1 MATNP
6 KEGTTTPPSSSNA
19 ASGSDKNSHG
29 GPAPGA
35 GDNPIPKAQQNPGT
49 PTQAIS
55 HGTPSK
61 SPKGGKAG
69 VAGGESLKWTA
80 EVLGWWHNWGPVPD
94 NGHAGNLAFMST
106 CWGIGQ
112 TGGNNDAER
121 FEKFKK
127 VPHGK
132 YPYVAGFN
140 EMDFQGHA
148 SSGGMSLDA
157 AVHVWEQYIA
167 PHKAKG
173 SILVSPS
180 CAKQKDEDM
189 CGKFLKRVKTKPDL
203 VNLHIFQEH
212 PDGVMPVI
220 EHYRA
225 YGYKMIITELACINF
240 QNGGRKEC
248 SMEEQR
254 KFWATVIPLLEKDD
268 DIVGWAASV
277 SISCILALRC
287 LHSPHTPLPL
297 SRLQDAYDNGN
308 LSVLSK
314 GNSLTETGKFIK
326 AVIKSTASKHKRRAL
341 SDGERVARRSIRLAA
356 TL

>member
-1 MATNP
+1 MKFAPSRCLSSGFVLLLIALNLSCIAEAEAKKKCESELAVHNNHKSHRYHKHHHKHGHKSQGRHHHATVSSTSSSSSWASA
-6 KEGTTTPPSSSNA
+6 GAGGAQSGSQSSSSSNA
-19 ASGSDKNSHG
+19 DSGSVQNTHG

-35 GDNPIPKAQQNPGT
+35 GDNPTPKGQQNQGT

-94 NGHAGNLAFMST
+94 NDHAGNIAFMST

-112 TGGNNDAER
+112 TGGNHDAER

-132 YPYVAGFN
+132 YPYVAGYN

-189 CGKFLKRVKTKPDL
+189 CGKFLKQVKTKPDL

-212 PDGVMPVI
+212 PDGVKPVI
-220 EHYRA
+220 DHYRA
-225 YGYKMIITELACINF
+225 YGYKMIITELACINVS
-240 QNGGRKEC
+240 RS
-248 SMEEQR
+248 SM
-254 KFWATVIPLLEKDD
+254 
-268 DIVGWAASV
+268 AS
-277 SISCILALRC
+277 IR
-287 LHSPHTPLPL
+287 PL
-297 SRLQDAYDNGN
+297 SHL
-308 LSVLSK
+308 
-314 GNSLTETGKFIK
+314 
-326 AVIKSTASKHKRRAL
+326 
-341 SDGERVARRSIRLAA
+341 
-356 TL
+356 